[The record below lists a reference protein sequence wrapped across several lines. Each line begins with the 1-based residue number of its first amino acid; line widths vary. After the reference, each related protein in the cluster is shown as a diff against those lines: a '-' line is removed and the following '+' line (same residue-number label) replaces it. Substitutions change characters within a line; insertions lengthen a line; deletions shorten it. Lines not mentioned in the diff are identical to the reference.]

1 LLHGMSRAQLLR
13 LVCNQY
19 IAPVER
25 LLNLVA
31 ALADDNDALVGAERV
46 DTVEKMQKQRTA
58 GDRVEHLVRV
68 GTHTG
73 ALPRGKD
80 NDGEAALVTH
90 GRDQWHGARESASH
104 LKRL

>member
-1 LLHGMSRAQLLR
+1 MSRAQLLR

-31 ALADDNDALVGAERV
+31 ALTDDNDALVGAQRV
-46 DTVEKMQKQRTA
+46 YAVEKVQKQRA
-58 GDRVEHLVRV
+58 ARDGVEHLVRV
-68 GTHTG
+68 RSHAG
-73 ALPRGKD
+73 ALSRGKD
-80 NDGEAALVTH
+80 DDGEAALVTH
-90 GRDQWHGARESASH
+90 GGDQWHGAGESASH